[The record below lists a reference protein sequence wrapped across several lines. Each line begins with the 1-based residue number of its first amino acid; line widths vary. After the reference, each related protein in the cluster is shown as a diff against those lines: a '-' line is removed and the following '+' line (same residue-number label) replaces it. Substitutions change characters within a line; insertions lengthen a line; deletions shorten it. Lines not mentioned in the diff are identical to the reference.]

1 VAEIVCPRCGHRNP
15 LGSNFCSS
23 CGNPLG
29 EHPED
34 TATLA
39 YAPQIVVDPG
49 SAAGSGTGSGIGSPL
64 ATEDD
69 GIEQVEADHQGIL
82 VVTRGPNVGA
92 RIPLAEARLTVGRH
106 PESDLF
112 LDDITV
118 SRRHAEVT
126 YSGGRYQVRDVG
138 SLNGTYVNRR
148 RVEDAWLEG
157 GDEVQIGKFK
167 LVFMAGSAAAGIS

>member
-1 VAEIVCPRCGHRNP
+1 MAEIVCPRCGHRNP

-23 CGNPLG
+23 CGSSLG

-34 TATLA
+34 TVTLA
-39 YAPQIVVDPG
+39 QDVVVE
-49 SAAGSGTGSGIGSPL
+49 AGSPL
-64 ATEDD
+64 VAD
-69 GIEQVEADHQGIL
+69 GDRIEQIEADHQGML

-92 RIPLAEARLTVGRH
+92 RIPLAESRLTVGRH
-106 PESDLF
+106 PDSDLF

-148 RVEDAWLEG
+148 RVEEAWLEG

-167 LVFMAGSAAAGIS
+167 LVFMAGSAAAGIP

>member
-23 CGNPLG
+23 CGSSLG

-34 TATLA
+34 TTTLA
-39 YAPQIVVDPG
+39 QDLVVEP
-49 SAAGSGTGSGIGSPL
+49 GSPL
-64 ATEDD
+64 VVSDD
-69 GIEQVEADHQGIL
+69 GIEQVEADHQGLL

-92 RIPLAEARLTVGRH
+92 RIPLAETRLTVGRH
-106 PESDLF
+106 PDSDLF

-148 RVEDAWLEG
+148 RVEEAWLEG

>member
-23 CGNPLG
+23 CGSSLG

-34 TATLA
+34 TTTLA
-39 YAPQIVVDPG
+39 QEVVVEP
-49 SAAGSGTGSGIGSPL
+49 GSPL
-64 ATEDD
+64 VVEGD
-69 GIEQVEADHQGIL
+69 GIEQVEADHQGML

-92 RIPLAEARLTVGRH
+92 RIPLAESRLTVGRH
-106 PESDLF
+106 PDSDLF

-148 RVEDAWLEG
+148 RVEEAWLEG

>member
-1 VAEIVCPRCGHRNP
+1 MAEIVCPRCGHRNP

-23 CGNPLG
+23 CGSSLG

-39 YAPQIVVDPG
+39 YAPQVVVDLG
-49 SAAGSGTGSGIGSPL
+49 SGAGSSL
-64 ATEDD
+64 EAEDD

-148 RVEDAWLEG
+148 RVEEAWLEG